1 MTRQPVMTRRIQLF
15 IMVALTIFTYLYYY
29 KIYKRM
35 VPDSGG
41 CGCFELFEFDGGIS
55 GQSRA
60 PGRCFNYL
68 PGRCPL
74 GWSNWAFRGG
84 SVYFLVYFS
93 GRCSGKSMANPWQIL
108 QPIHSLCIFLVYV
121 PSCKRWHNYW
131 VWKITI
137 FQGKTH
143 YFYGHCPVHWG
154 SHGFFR
160 RFDPKGL
167 SSLNPELRIVYAY
180 AHRHKYTVTYIY
192 IIYMLYIYI
201 YM

>member
-93 GRCSGKSMANPWQIL
+93 GRCSGKSMANPWQI
-108 QPIHSLCIFLVYV
+108 HGKSCSLSTASAYFWCTYPLVNV
-121 PSCKRWHNYW
+121 D
-131 VWKITI
+131 ITTGY
-137 FQGKTH
+137 GKSPFFRGKLTISMATVLCT
-143 YFYGHCPVHWG
+143 GDPT
-154 SHGFFR
+154 GFFA
-160 RFDPKGL
+160 GL
-167 SSLNPELRIVYAY
+167 IPRAFHLWTQNCG
-180 AHRHKYTVTYIY
+180 
-192 IIYMLYIYI
+192 
-201 YM
+201 